1 MGTAPGLL
9 PGLCDIAHGG
19 SKLGPA
25 SLCILSL
32 FGCCSPAEAGHRLDG
47 RSRFERPALAPCSR
61 WGSKSRPRLV
71 YTAGSRCDCRLL
83 CARVSRECATK
94 RGARTQTSDLADVLA
109 VSRDANA
116 VLCWPGD
123 ANRCFS
129 APRDQ
134 KRTTWPA
141 NKQAMAL
148 AASRLRGPNQT
159 RVRRAW
165 NAGWFH
171 HA

>member
-1 MGTAPGLL
+1 MDAAAPLRQVVHALADPASKDRPCPPLLAGDRSPGLHL
-9 PGLCDIAHGG
+9 VAQPDLVAIAV
-19 SKLGPA
+19 
-25 SLCILSL
+25 
-32 FGCCSPAEAGHRLDG
+32 CSPREQNGI
-47 RSRFERPALAPCSR
+47 
-61 WGSKSRPRLV
+61 
-71 YTAGSRCDCRLL
+71 
-83 CARVSRECATK
+83 ARRK

-134 KRTTWPA
+134 KRTTWSA
-141 NKQAMAL
+141 DEQTMAL

>member
-1 MGTAPGLL
+1 M
-9 PGLCDIAHGG
+9 
-19 SKLGPA
+19 
-25 SLCILSL
+25 SL
-32 FGCCSPAEAGHRLDG
+32 FGDSPAKRLKQYKHDNDLPACRALLEARRPRAG
-47 RSRFERPALAPCSR
+47 RSRFERPALAPFAR
-61 WGSKSRPRLV
+61 WGSKSRSPSRR
-71 YTAGSRCDCRLL
+71 TAGLSPERRLL
-83 CARVSRECATK
+83 CARASRECATK

-148 AASRLRGPNQT
+148 AASRLRRPNQT